1 MVFSDDEVKYYLEN
15 GFIIKKILSED
26 DCDKINKFVDTH
38 DKYAYYEAN
47 SNKKFGYK
55 FNDNEASPINDL
67 IKKNLFIND
76 FGKKILKNFDFSVIR
91 SYYKSELMAR
101 DIEYHQ
107 EYYYNPLHPS
117 RENWRDYV
125 QIFLAL
131 DDHTLEN
138 ACLKII
144 PKSHL
149 LGNLKHVDIVNS
161 NLEHKRSVEYNTLK
175 EACIKY
181 DIKNCE
187 LKKGEAI
194 FFNHLIVHGS
204 QNNNSPFSRRTLVS
218 TLYLKGLEI
227 NNNKNEEFLKFRK
240 EFVINKLNKKIQMLL

>member
-1 MVFSDDEVKYYLEN
+1 M
-15 GFIIKKILSED
+15 
-26 DCDKINKFVDTH
+26 DTH
-38 DKYAYYEAN
+38 DKNAYYETN
-47 SNKKFGYK
+47 TNKKFGYK
-55 FNDNEASPINDL
+55 FDDNEVSPINDL
-67 IKKNLFIND
+67 IKKNIYIND

-144 PKSHL
+144 PKSHQM
-149 LGNLKHVDIVNS
+149 GNLKYIDIINS
-161 NLEHKRSVEYNTLK
+161 NLEHKRCVEYNTLK
-175 EACIKY
+175 EASLKY
-181 DIKNCE
+181 GIKNCE

-204 QNNNSPFSRRTLVS
+204 QNNNSLFSRRTLVS
-218 TLYLKGLEI
+218 TLYLKELKI
-227 NNNKNEEFLKFRK
+227 NHEKNEEFLKFRK
-240 EFVINKLNKKIQMLL
+240 KYVINKLNKKIQMLL

>member
-1 MVFSDDEVKYYLEN
+1 MIFNDDEIKYYLNN

-26 DCDKINKFVDTH
+26 DCNKINEFVDSN
-38 DKYAYYEAN
+38 DKNAYYETN

-55 FNDNEASPINDL
+55 FDKDEASFIDDL
-67 IKKNLFIND
+67 IKKNTYIND
-76 FGKKILKNFDFSVIR
+76 FGKKILDEFDFSVIR

-107 EYYYNPLHPS
+107 EFYYNPLHPS
-117 RENWRDYV
+117 RENWKDYV

-131 DDHTLEN
+131 DNHTTEN

-149 LGNLKHVDIVNS
+149 LGNLKYMDIVNS
-161 NLEHKRSVEYNTLK
+161 NLEHKRCVEYNTLK
-175 EACIKY
+175 NACDHY
-181 DIKNCE
+181 GIKNCE

-204 QNNNSPFSRRTLVS
+204 QNNNSSYSRRTLVS
-218 TLYLKGLEI
+218 TYI
-227 NNNKNEEFLKFRK
+227 
-240 EFVINKLNKKIQMLL
+240 